1 VGRGK
6 AVPDEVP
13 QDSFT
18 TPDDELIC
26 IEDVEKMFQCLVSA
40 SDSPDHIKEYLMIL
54 AQESRRRG
62 YARATCGYLEKALSL
77 TEAPRERAEFLLT
90 IGQMLEGS
98 DDYRAALE
106 AYTRAFELPQ
116 ERNAVWYFLHNNR
129 AYCLNK
135 ESRHVEA
142 ETHCRVAITINVER
156 HNAHKNLGVAL
167 HGQGRYVEAARSFA
181 SANRLCPADGR
192 SLALLKSLLL
202 AHPEVLEEA
211 PDLFIPFCDRG
222 TSEPIGSC

>member
-1 VGRGK
+1 VT
-6 AVPDEVP
+6 DELP
-13 QDSFT
+13 QDFFI
-18 TPDDELIC
+18 TPDGEPIS
-26 IEDVEKMFQCLVSA
+26 IEDVGKMFQCLVSR
-40 SDSPDHIKEYLMIL
+40 SDSTNHIKEYLITL
-54 AQESRRRG
+54 AQESLRRG
-62 YARATCGYLEKALSL
+62 YARATCQYLEKALFL

-116 ERNAVWYFLHNNR
+116 ERNTVWYFLNNNR

-135 ESRHVEA
+135 ESRHLEA
-142 ETHCRVAITINVER
+142 ETHCRVAIAIDGER
-156 HNAHKNLGVAL
+156 QYAHKNLGVAL
-167 HGQGRYVEAARSFA
+167 HGQGRYLEAARSFA

-192 SLALLKSLLL
+192 ALALLKSLLL

-211 PDLFIPFCDRG
+211 PDLFTPFRDRG
-222 TSEPIGSC
+222 TTEPIGSC

>member
-1 VGRGK
+1 MTS
-6 AVPDEVP
+6 DVP
-13 QDSFT
+13 QDFFIM
-18 TPDDELIC
+18 PDDELIS
-26 IEDVEKMFQCLVSA
+26 IEDVEKIFQCLVSE
-40 SDSPDHIKEYLMIL
+40 SDSTDHIKEYLIIL

-62 YARATCGYLEKALSL
+62 CARATCGYLEKALSL
-77 TEAPRERAEFLLT
+77 TEAPGERAEFLLA

-98 DDYRAALE
+98 DDYATALE

-116 ERNAVWYFLHNNR
+116 EQNTVWYFLNNNR

-135 ESRHVEA
+135 ESRHIEA
-142 ETHCRVAITINVER
+142 ETHCRVAIAINRER

-181 SANRLCPADGR
+181 SANRLWPADGR
-192 SLALLKSLLL
+192 ALALLKSLLL

-211 PDLFIPFCDRG
+211 PDLFTPFRDRG